1 MLISLI
7 VNATDKRLAFLEII
21 AYALTALVAIVMHEL
36 SHGYIAYRQGDDTAK
51 LAGRLTLNPVKHLDL
66 MGTLML
72 LFVGFGWA
80 KPVPVNPIRFK
91 EYRKGMRKV
100 SLAGVTMNFI
110 LGVLGIAFFAI
121 YVAATKNVLVANLS
135 QGQYYVLMFIQYLL
149 IYSMSINFILMVFNL
164 IPLYPLDGF
173 RLLETFTK
181 PENKYIEFNYKY
193 GNYTLLGF
201 LLVNFLCSTVFG
213 VSLFSWVSGLLQ
225 KILMLIQTGILG

>member
-7 VNATDKRLAFLEII
+7 LNATDKRLAFLEII
-21 AYALTALVAIVMHEL
+21 AYALTAMVAIVMHEL
-36 SHGYIAYRQGDDTAK
+36 SHGYIAYRQGDDTAR
-51 LAGRLTLNPVKHLDL
+51 LSGRLTLNPLKHLDL

-80 KPVPVNPIRFK
+80 KPVPVNPLNFK

-121 YVAATKNVLVANLS
+121 YVAATKNVLVELYSAK
-135 QGQYYVLMFIQYLL
+135 YYIIMFVQYLL

-181 PENKYIEFNYKY
+181 PNNKYIEFNYRY

-201 LLVNFLCSTVFG
+201 LLVNFLCSTLFG

>member
-7 VNATDKRLAFLEII
+7 LNATDKRLAFLEII
-21 AYALTALVAIVMHEL
+21 AYALTAMVAIVMHEL
-36 SHGYIAYRQGDDTAK
+36 SHGYIAYRQGDDTAR
-51 LAGRLTLNPVKHLDL
+51 LSGRLTLNPLKHLDL

-80 KPVPVNPIRFK
+80 KPVPVNPLNFK

-121 YVAATKNVLVANLS
+121 YVASTKNVLVELYSAK
-135 QGQYYVLMFIQYLL
+135 YYIIMFVQYLL

-181 PENKYIEFNYKY
+181 PNNKYIEFNYRY

-201 LLVNFLCSTVFG
+201 LLVNFLCSTLFG

>member
-7 VNATDKRLAFLEII
+7 LNATDKRLAFLEII
-21 AYALTALVAIVMHEL
+21 AYALTAMVAIVMHEL
-36 SHGYIAYRQGDDTAK
+36 SHGYIAYRQGDDTAR
-51 LAGRLTLNPVKHLDL
+51 LSGRLTLNPLKHLDL

-80 KPVPVNPIRFK
+80 KPVPVNPLNFK
-91 EYRKGMRKV
+91 DYRKGMRKV

-121 YVAATKNVLVANLS
+121 YVAATKNVLVEL
-135 QGQYYVLMFIQYLL
+135 YIIMFVQYLL

-181 PENKYIEFNYKY
+181 PNNKYIEFNYRY

-201 LLVNFLCSTVFG
+201 LLVNFLCSTLFG